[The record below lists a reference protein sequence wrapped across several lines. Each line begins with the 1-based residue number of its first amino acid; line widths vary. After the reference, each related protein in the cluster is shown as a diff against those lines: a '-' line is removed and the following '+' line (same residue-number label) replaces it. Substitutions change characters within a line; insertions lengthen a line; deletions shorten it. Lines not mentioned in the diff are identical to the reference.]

1 MRLSS
6 ALAPVFLLAATSSH
20 ATDNVILVT
29 LDGVR
34 IQELFGGMDPSL
46 VDRPEDSGIY
56 DPEVTRSR
64 YWRDCFG
71 RSQRGARGS
80 SEVNTSSGSES
91 VTMMSSKRI
100 RSPFAPTRS
109 VARRIPP
116 KRCQLVHR

>member
-6 ALAPVFLLAATSSH
+6 ALAPVILLAATSSH

-64 YWRDCFG
+64 YWRETPG
-71 RSQRGARGS
+71 KTRSPHAVILEDARAHGGGAGKQ
-80 SEVNTSSGSES
+80 SERSS
-91 VTMMSSKRI
+91 VTVRNQHWFSYPATA
-100 RSPFAPTRS
+100 RS
-109 VARRIPP
+109 
-116 KRCQLVHR
+116 